1 MNYSFIKL
9 NFIAFLSLLITNIW
23 LLFFKDVN
31 LFFINILLLNV
42 IIIIFLVVINTFF
55 YKKLREFMS
64 SLSDTNNIS
73 EGFIKINKNKAN
85 IANFKENN
93 DLEKLL
99 KRYILKSNI
108 EKKNLEEVKSTFMKF
123 LPKQIYDE
131 IGEKWYERIALWNFK
146 IKNIS
151 VMFIDIAGFTTISE
165 KINHERALFLLNLYF
180 DWIWE
185 IILKNNWYIDKYLW
199 DWIMVVFDEWFEE
212 NAIVASIEIQEF
224 IEKFKMWDLG
234 KKISVWIGINSW
246 EVIVW
251 TVWTKKRMEAT
262 VLGDTVNTASRLED
276 LTRRYNKNII
286 ISESVYNKLENK
298 HRFSIDFLWKEALR
312 WKEKEIAFY
321 SVDSCFVI

>member
-9 NFIAFLSLLITNIW
+9 NFLAFLILVITNIGFY
-23 LLFFKDVN
+23 LFKDTN
-31 LFFINILLLNV
+31 IFFTNILFLN
-42 IIIIFLVVINTFF
+42 FLVILFLILINTFF

-64 SLSDTNNIS
+64 SLSDTNNMS
-73 EGFIKINKNKAN
+73 EGFIKINKNKNN
-85 IANFKENN
+85 ITNFKENN

-131 IGEKWYERIALWNFK
+131 IGEKWYERIALGNFK

>member
-31 LFFINILLLNV
+31 LFFTNILLLNV

-85 IANFKENN
+85 ITNFKENN

>member
-31 LFFINILLLNV
+31 LFFKNILLLNV
-42 IIIIFLVVINTFF
+42 IVIIFLVIINTFF

-64 SLSDTNNIS
+64 KLSDTNNIS
-73 EGFIKINKNKAN
+73 KGFIKISKNQN
-85 IANFKENN
+85 DIANFKENN

-286 ISESVYNKLENK
+286 ISESVYNKLKNK

>member
-9 NFIAFLSLLITNIW
+9 NFIAFLSLLITNIL

-31 LFFINILLLNV
+31 LFFTNILLLNV

-85 IANFKENN
+85 ITNFKENN

-312 WKEKEIAFY
+312 WKEKEISFY

>member
-9 NFIAFLSLLITNIW
+9 NFLAFLILVITNIGFY
-23 LLFFKDVN
+23 LFKDTN
-31 LFFINILLLNV
+31 IFFTNILFLN
-42 IIIIFLVVINTFF
+42 FLVILFLILINTFF

-64 SLSDTNNIS
+64 SLSDTNNMS
-73 EGFIKINKNKAN
+73 EGFIKINKNKNN
-85 IANFKENN
+85 ITNFKENN

>member
-9 NFIAFLSLLITNIW
+9 NFLFFFLLVLSNFWFYFFKSDILIFKNLLFLNLFLISFLLI
-23 LLFFKDVN
+23 
-31 LFFINILLLNV
+31 LNT
-42 IIIIFLVVINTFF
+42 IF
-55 YKKLREFMS
+55 YKKLKDFMQKLGTFNQNWDS
-64 SLSDTNNIS
+64 FT
-73 EGFIKINKNKAN
+73 KIEKQKQDLT
-85 IANFKENN
+85 NFKENN

-108 EKKNLEEVKSTFMKF
+108 DKKNLDEVKSTFMKF

-146 IKNIS
+146 MKNIS
-151 VMFIDIAGFTTISE
+151 VMFIDIAGFTSISE

-180 DWIWE
+180 DWIGE
-185 IILKNNWYIDKYLW
+185 IILKNKWYIDKYLG
-199 DWIMVVFDEWFEE
+199 DWIMVIFDEWYEE

-234 KKISVWIGINSW
+234 KKITVWIWINSW

-262 VLGDTVNTASRLED
+262 VLGDTVNIASRLED
-276 LTRRYNKNII
+276 LTRGYDKNII
-286 ISESVYNKLENK
+286 ISESVYKLIENK
-298 HRFSIDFLWKEALR
+298 DKFSINFLWKEALR
-312 WKEKEIAFY
+312 WKEKEISFY
-321 SVDSCFVI
+321 WVDSYFVI